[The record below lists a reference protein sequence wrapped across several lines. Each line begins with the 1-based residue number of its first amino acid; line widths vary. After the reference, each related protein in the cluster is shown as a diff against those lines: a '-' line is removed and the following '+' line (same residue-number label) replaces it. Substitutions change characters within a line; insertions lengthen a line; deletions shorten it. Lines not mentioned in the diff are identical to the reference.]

1 MEFEKNSA
9 VKLHQS
15 FKEQMPISQLSEQQT
30 YSLKTAYDIQHKL
43 VNQRVAEGNPI
54 IGVKLGFTSKAK
66 MEQMGVNDLI
76 IGQLT
81 KDMFCS
87 NGGSLD
93 INKFIHPR
101 VEPEVCFLLS
111 KDIEEVLNAEEVK
124 NYVSGVAAAIEV
136 IDSRYANFKFSLE
149 DVVADNCSSAAF
161 VTGVM
166 NTNLPD
172 LEPTPIE
179 LHINGEVV
187 STGNTSDILE
197 NPWNSLAEAT
207 RLAKLHN
214 IPLKKGMYIMAGAAT
229 AATFM
234 KESQEISCHIEGLE
248 PAFFRVRPIE

>member
-1 MEFEKNSA
+1 MSFVENSA
-9 VKLHQS
+9 EKLHYAFDNQ
-15 FKEQMPISQLSEQQT
+15 KPIAQLSTEQT
-30 YSLKTAYDIQHKL
+30 YTLETAYAIQHKL
-43 VNQRVAEGNPI
+43 VNHRVVDGNPI

-66 MEQMGVNDLI
+66 MEQMGVSDLI

-111 KDIEEVLNAEEVK
+111 KDIDEVLNAEEVK
-124 NYVSGVAAAIEV
+124 TYVSGVAAAIEV
-136 IDSRYANFKFSLE
+136 IDSRYADFKFSLE

-161 VTGVM
+161 ITGVM
-166 NTNLPD
+166 SMDLPD
-172 LEPTPIE
+172 FEPTPIE
-179 LHINGEVV
+179 LLINGEIV
-187 STGNTSDILE
+187 STGSTADILD
-197 NPWNSLAEAT
+197 NPWNSLSEAT

-214 IPLKKGMYIMAGAAT
+214 IPLKKGMYVMAGAAT

-234 KESQEISCHIEGLE
+234 QESQEISVHISGLE
-248 PAFFRVRPIE
+248 PAFFRVRPTE

>member
-9 VKLHQS
+9 EKLHQS
-15 FKEQMPISQLSEQQT
+15 FKQQKPIAQLSNKHS
-30 YSLKTAYDIQHKL
+30 YNLDTAYTIQHQL
-43 VNQRVAEGNPI
+43 VLHRVNEGHPI

-111 KDIEEVLNAEEVK
+111 NDIEEVLNADEVK
-124 NYVSGVAAAIEV
+124 DYVGGVAAAIEV
-136 IDSRYANFKFSLE
+136 IDSRYADFKFSLE

-166 NTNLPD
+166 NTNLPA

-179 LHINGEVV
+179 LHINGEVI
-187 STGNTSDILE
+187 SQGNTSDILE

-214 IPLKKGMYIMAGAAT
+214 IPLKKGMYVMAGAAT

-234 KESQEISCHIEGLE
+234 NESQEISVHINGLE
-248 PAFFRVRPIE
+248 PAFFRVRPNE

>member
-1 MEFEKNSA
+1 MEFENNSA
-9 VKLHQS
+9 DKLHES
-15 FKEQMPISQLSEQQT
+15 FKKQMPIAQLSEKQN
-30 YSLKTAYDIQHKL
+30 YSLHTAYDIQHKL
-43 VNQRVAEGNPI
+43 VNHRVAEGNPI

-81 KDMFCS
+81 KDMFCP

-93 INKFIHPR
+93 IKNFIHPR

-111 KDIEEVLNAEEVK
+111 KDIEKVLNADEVK
-124 NYVSGVAAAIEV
+124 KYVSGVAAAIEV
-136 IDSRYANFKFSLE
+136 IDSRYSNFKFSLE

-161 VTGVM
+161 VTGKM
-166 NTNLPD
+166 DTNLPD
-172 LEPTPIE
+172 LKPTPIE
-179 LHINGEVV
+179 LRINGEIV
-187 STGNTSDILE
+187 SIGNTADILE

-214 IPLKKGMYIMAGAAT
+214 IPLKKGMYVMAGAAT

-234 KESQEISCHIEGLE
+234 KKSQEISCHIEGLE
-248 PAFFRVRPIE
+248 PVFFQSIT